1 MLPFKAEFLRYL
13 DEKGIKYRDIDD
25 VAVRVGYN
33 ADNAGTID
41 VVVIFD
47 SNGKNYVSL
56 NSWSIG
62 QFTDDNYSKGII
74 VCNEMN
80 AQYRWCKF
88 FLNSD
93 KKVTVQIDAVVEMNT
108 VGAEVLELVRR
119 IVHIADEAY
128 PAFMKARW
136 A

>member
-1 MLPFKAEFLRYL
+1 MVALKSEFLRYL

-25 VAVRVGYN
+25 VAVRISYN
-33 ADNAGTID
+33 VDNMDGID
-41 VVVIFD
+41 VIVIFD
-47 SNGKNYVSL
+47 ENGKNYVSL

-62 QFTDDNYSKGII
+62 QFTDDNYSKGLI

-88 FLNSD
+88 YLNSD
-93 KKVTVQIDAVVEMNT
+93 KKVTVQIDAIVEPNT
-108 VGAEVLELVRR
+108 VGPETLELVRR

-128 PAFMKARW
+128 PSFMKARW